1 MHIKRILI
9 AAVIAVVAVSAFALS
24 PEHTEW
30 GKGPA
35 QFLMTKE
42 EIAQWKAIKTDE
54 DADKFV
60 ALFWA
65 RRDPTPQTPR
75 NEFRDQFEIRVRQA
89 DANFPAA
96 KLRGALTDR
105 GRTLILYGQPLKV
118 ERTGQQRMAS
128 QPTGISTDPAN
139 SQMAEN
145 NETMLWTYEGD
156 SSQKYF
162 NQPRAQIRFVDR
174 FGNSDFKADRSG
186 IDLASAQ
193 QRAITA
199 SITQPNLTAAPTFAA
214 APAAPAF
221 VEMAPAAPTVQKEL
235 ATEAY
240 KSAVADFRKSGKS
253 SLYATTGEFVTAS
266 GETFAPVL
274 VYIPKGA
281 VPGANST
288 FFGVIED
295 ANGNSV
301 LAFEETAKLTAT
313 KEDYFVNKSLTLPAG
328 KYRGYFG
335 IAEPGKPAA
344 IVATDMELTGKIDKE
359 ATASSPLI
367 LSNNVF
373 PMTEAQTPTEPF
385 AFGGLK
391 VVPKADK
398 TFRKTDELW
407 YFVELRNPGLPD
419 TIPTAEGAIVTPKVQ
434 LKLDV
439 EGVDAAGKKTK
450 MGAPPMEVEA
460 IPLKGVPNH
469 YGVGSSIPLASFKPG
484 DYTFT
489 VKIIDTV
496 KKSSYTLTDKFKVIE

>member
-1 MHIKRILI
+1 MNKKILI
-9 AAVIAVVAVSAFALS
+9 SIALAVVAASALALS

-30 GKGPA
+30 GKSPA

-42 EIAQWKAIKTDE
+42 EAAQWKAIRTDE
-54 DADKFV
+54 DAAKFI

-65 RRDPTPQTPR
+65 RRDPTPETAR
-75 NEFRDQFEIRVRQA
+75 NEFRDQYEIRVRQA
-89 DANFPAA
+89 DANFPAGRT
-96 KLRGALTDR
+96 RGALTDR
-105 GRTLILYGQPLKV
+105 GRALILYGQPLKV

-186 IDLASAQ
+186 VDLASAQ

-199 SITQPNLTAAPTFAA
+199 AITQPNLTVAPTFAA
-214 APAAPAF
+214 PAPPPPAF
-221 VEMAPAAPTVQKEL
+221 VEMAPAAPTVQSEL
-235 ATEAY
+235 TTDAY
-240 KSAVADFRKSGKS
+240 KTAVADFRKSGKS
-253 SLYATTGEFVTAS
+253 GIYASTGEFVTAE

-274 VYIPKGA
+274 VYIPKSA
-281 VPGANST
+281 APAANST

-295 ANGNSV
+295 ASGKSV
-301 LAFEETAKLTAT
+301 LAFEEPAKLTAS
-313 KEDYFVNKSLTLPAG
+313 KDDFFVNKSLTLPAG

-344 IVATDMELTGKIDKE
+344 IVAADMELTGAIDKD
-359 ATASSPLI
+359 ATAASALI

-391 VVPKADK
+391 VIPKSDR
-398 TFRKTDELW
+398 TFRKSDELW
-407 YFVELRNPGLPD
+407 YFVELRNPGLPE
-419 TIPTAEGAIVTPKVQ
+419 TIPASEGAAVTPKVQ

-439 EGVDAAGKKTK
+439 EGVDTTGKKTK
-450 MGAPPMEVEA
+450 MAAPPMEVEA
-460 IPLKGVPNH
+460 IALKGVPGH
-469 YGVGSSIPLASFKPG
+469 YGIGSSIPLATFKPG

-496 KKSSYTLTDKFKVIE
+496 KKSSYTLSEKFKVVE